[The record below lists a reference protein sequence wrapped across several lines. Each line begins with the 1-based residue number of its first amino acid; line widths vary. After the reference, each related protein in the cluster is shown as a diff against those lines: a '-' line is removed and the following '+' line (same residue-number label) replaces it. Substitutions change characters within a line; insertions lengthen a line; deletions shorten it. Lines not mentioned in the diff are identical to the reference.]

1 MTAWQDGKTYEVE
14 FSTEAFRHIFYL
26 SCAPEVDVKTFAHA
40 VFHFYDTPPEWDR
53 KLMIRSIS
61 EIKRKN
67 CLSDYLH
74 VACEAQYEVPM
85 PEENEETHQ
94 AVRQI
99 IRQVASEGLVPMAI
113 YDDESKKMMVY
124 ATSKVEVVPQEG
136 AVSVNKS
143 FSLFGDMA
151 SLARKGSK
159 K

>member
-1 MTAWQDGKTYEVE
+1 
-14 FSTEAFRHIFYL
+14 
-26 SCAPEVDVKTFAHA
+26 
-40 VFHFYDTPPEWDR
+40 
-53 KLMIRSIS
+53 MIRSIG

-74 VACEAQYEVPM
+74 VACEAQHEVPLL
-85 PEENEETHQ
+85 EENEASHQ
-94 AVRQI
+94 AVRKI
-99 IRQVASEGLVPMAI
+99 IRQVASDGSVPMAI
-113 YDDESKKMMVY
+113 YDDENKKMMVY

-151 SLARKGSK
+151 SLARKSNK